1 MRMFSIA
8 SGSSG
13 NCIYVGNEDTHVLV
27 DIGISGKRVIEGL
40 AQINLALH
48 DIDAILITHEHID
61 HIKGLGVILRKCPIP
76 VYATPKTIDAI
87 LQNSCIGKVDKALF
101 GEIVPDHNF
110 SIKTL
115 FVNASSTWHDAADPV
130 CYSFSDSSG
139 KMSVVTD
146 LGDFDDYLIHKLKR
160 SDVMLVE
167 SNHDVRMLQA
177 NQRYTYALK
186 QRILGKRGH
195 LSNERSGELMVQ
207 LTKAY
212 PMKAIVLGHLSN
224 DNNIP
229 ECALINMQNYMD
241 SAGIN
246 RNDMLIQVAERE
258 RYSVDI
264 SI

>member
-27 DIGISGKRVIEGL
+27 DVGISGKRVIEGL
-40 AQINLALH
+40 NQIDLTLEN
-48 DIDAILITHEHID
+48 IDAILITHEHVD
-61 HIKGLGVILRKCPIP
+61 HIKGLGVLLRKCPIP
-76 VYATPKTIDAI
+76 VYATMRTIDAI
-87 LQNSCIGKVDKALF
+87 LQSSSIGKVDPAMFK
-101 GEIVPDHNF
+101 GIVPDQNF
-110 SIKTL
+110 TIKGIS
-115 FVNASSTWHDAADPV
+115 VNASSVWHDAADPV
-130 CYSFSDSSG
+130 CYSFLDASG
-139 KMSVVTD
+139 KISVVTD
-146 LGDFDDYLIHKLKR
+146 LGDFDDYLVHKLNC

-207 LTKAY
+207 LTKSY

-246 RNDMLIQVAERE
+246 RNEMLIQVAERE
-258 RYSVDI
+258 RYSVDV